1 MQFLHHFFKSFG
13 YTGVKTFG
21 RRSVSC
27 ELNNDNKPVRE
38 ANMMKKILRIGALV
52 LLGVLVV
59 GTVAV
64 WALPANGVAA
74 SNGRQGAGRG
84 AAVAEPANPTRGLA
98 VADPVRAA
106 PIENLTPGDLS
117 ESEVEALQKALD
129 DEYKAWAT
137 YEQVIADFGAVRPFT
152 QIQKAEENH
161 IDALVTLFDRY
172 ALEVPVNEYV
182 GSMSSF
188 GTLAEACAAGALAEI
203 DNAALYDQLF
213 DGVENPELIRV
224 FTSLQQASQTKHL
237 PAFERCAP

>member
-1 MQFLHHFFKSFG
+1 
-13 YTGVKTFG
+13 
-21 RRSVSC
+21 
-27 ELNNDNKPVRE
+27 
-38 ANMMKKILRIGALV
+38 MMKKILRIGALV
-52 LLGVLVV
+52 LIGVLVV

-64 WALPANGVAA
+64 WALPANGAAA
-74 SNGRQGAGRG
+74 SSGRQAAGRG
-84 AAVAEPANPTRGLA
+84 AAVANPVNASRGRT
-98 VADPVRAA
+98 VTDPVKAA

-152 QIQKAEENH
+152 QIQKAEESH
-161 IDALVTLFDRY
+161 IDALVRLFDRY
-172 ALEVPVNEYV
+172 GLEVPANEYV
-182 GSMSSF
+182 GSLPSF
-188 GTLAEACAAGALAEI
+188 DTLAEACAAGVQAEI